1 MERLNYEN
9 RKVMVIDNGSTN
21 DSVARIRE
29 AFPLVELIEAVDN
42 LGFSG
47 SRNIGIRR
55 HWRKPQILQGS

>member
-1 MERLNYEN
+1 
-9 RKVMVIDNGSTN
+9 MVIDNGSTN